1 MHISIHASLVGGDE
15 QQWLKVT
22 INGIFQSTPPSWEA
36 TADSGK
42 NYCDIKF
49 QSTPPSWEATVLRC
63 RGTVAAPISIHASLV
78 GGDNPECMYRD
89 LYLSFQSTPPSWE
102 ATGGRKKK
110 RKPSNISIHASLV
123 GGDVTITAYVTAAII
138 SIHASLVGGD

>member
-1 MHISIHASLVGGDE
+1 M
-15 QQWLKVT
+15 
-22 INGIFQSTPPSWEA
+22 
-36 TADSGK
+36 
-42 NYCDIKF
+42 
-49 QSTPPSWEATVLRC
+49 LRC

-123 GGDVTITAYVTAAII
+123 GGDLAQLAAHGRIAI
-138 SIHASLVGGD
+138 SIHASLVGGDIIYHNHVCYIT